1 MADMISTTNSS
12 ISSLYNN
19 IFNRTGCDFS
29 SATKS
34 MYKGCY
40 CTLPVTT
47 GDHQSYLV
55 QVDHTYLMAVNT
67 GNQES
72 YWLKVAFTVIDGGDL
87 KGHQGYV
94 SAPYIQ
100 GGNQIMDTQYILRG
114 FAKYARECHQL
125 ADVDTPQLPMQE
137 TITQTAYMVDTP
149 ALEITDLKDV
159 QVVITVKAWAKDG
172 NPTQKDVKL
181 KSIYSL
187 AEYNQKAQ
195 QQGAAAPA
203 PEVY

>member
-1 MADMISTTNSS
+1 MADMTSSSS

-34 MYKGCY
+34 LYKGCY
-40 CTLPVTT
+40 CTLPVYT

-55 QVDHTYLMAVNT
+55 RIDHTYLMAVSN
-67 GNQES
+67 GSQES
-72 YWLKVAFTVIDGGDL
+72 YWLKVAFTVMDGDL

-100 GGNQIMDTQYILRG
+100 GGNQVMDTQYILRG

-125 ADVDTPQLPMQE
+125 ADVDTPQLPMVE
-137 TITQTAYMVDTP
+137 VTTQTAYMVDTP

-159 QVVITVKAWAKDG
+159 QAVITVKAWAKDG
-172 NPTQKDVKL
+172 NPTQKDVRL

-195 QQGAAAPA
+195 QQGAAAAPA

>member
-1 MADMISTTNSS
+1 MADMISTTNASVN
-12 ISSLYNN
+12 SLYNN

-34 MYKGCY
+34 LYKGCY
-40 CTLPVTT
+40 CTLPVYT

-55 QVDHTYLMAVNT
+55 QVDHTYLMVVNN
-67 GNQES
+67 GSQES
-72 YWLKVAFTVIDGGDL
+72 YWLKVAFTVIDGNL

-100 GGNQIMDTQYILRG
+100 GGNQVMDTQYILRG
-114 FAKYARECHQL
+114 FAKYARESHQL
-125 ADVDTPQLPMQE
+125 EDVDTPQLPMKE
-137 TITQTAYMVDTP
+137 TTTQTAYMVDTP
-149 ALEITDLKDV
+149 ALEIVDLKDV
-159 QVVITVKAWAKDG
+159 QAVVTVKAWAKDG
-172 NPTQKDVKL
+172 NPTQKDVRL